1 LLYLKGAQ
9 KNHPMHH
16 ITGQDREQIR
26 MVSLGEMVEEE
37 SMVRV
42 IDAFVDMLDL
52 ASFQFTYFKLNL
64 QGRPPF
70 HPSTMLKI
78 YFYGYQNGI
87 RSCRQLEKAC
97 RTNIEMMWLIHEQRP
112 HYKTIANFRKDNAR
126 PFKEVFRYFVAIL
139 KDWKLIDGR
148 TIAIDSF
155 KIRAQ
160 NSLKNNF
167 NERKVKR
174 HLEYIDGR
182 IAEYEGVLSESDDE
196 VVLEKLEGQKIKRK
210 RYTKIGTQLNET
222 SDGQISTTD
231 VDARAVVFQRN
242 SVKVGY
248 NVQAASDGKYKLL
261 IAADT
266 GDVNDTKALS
276 VMVGKVQE
284 NIGKQGMRQDIL
296 GDKGYHSGRE
306 MKACE
311 GMGVDTY
318 ISPKASSSSKKNP
331 AYAMDQ
337 FKYYPRTD
345 TYECP
350 AGERLRTNGVWYDKN
365 LKNGRKSYRV
375 KHYKTKS
382 CKECSLRS
390 ECTKNKLGRIIERTE
405 YAEYVVRN
413 NNRVNRNPD
422 YYRQRQQIIEHQF
435 GTLKRHK
442 HFDYTLMKGKENV
455 LGEVYLAF
463 TMYNLSRSLSIFGFS
478 GLIRLLRG
486 LLDNIFAILDMRGVI
501 KAHNEVNSFKYGML
515 RGAWYQMII

>member
-1 LLYLKGAQ
+1 
-9 KNHPMHH
+9 
-16 ITGQDREQIR
+16 
-26 MVSLGEMVEEE
+26 
-37 SMVRV
+37 
-42 IDAFVDMLDL
+42 
-52 ASFQFTYFKLNL
+52 
-64 QGRPPF
+64 
-70 HPSTMLKI
+70 MLKI

-97 RTNIEMMWLIHEQRP
+97 KTNIEMMWLIHEQRP
-112 HYKTIANFRKDNAR
+112 HFKTIANFRKDNAG

-139 KDWKLIDGR
+139 KDWKLIDGE

-174 HLEYIDGR
+174 HLEYIDSR
-182 IAEYEGVLSESDDE
+182 IAEYECILSESDDE
-196 VVLEKLEGQKIKRK
+196 VVQEKLEGQMAKRK
-210 RYTKIGTQLNET
+210 RYKKIGAQLNEIG
-222 SDGQISTTD
+222 DGQISTTD
-231 VDARAVVFQRN
+231 ADARAVVFQRN

-276 VMVGKVQE
+276 VMVEKVQE

-296 GDKGYHSGRE
+296 ADKGYHSGRE

-311 GMGVDTY
+311 AMGVDTY

-350 AGERLRTNGVWYDKN
+350 AGERLRTNGKWYNKN
-365 LKNGRKSYRV
+365 LKNGRKSYHV

-382 CKECSLRS
+382 CKDCALRT

-405 YAEYVVRN
+405 YAEYVERN
-413 NNRVNRNPD
+413 NKRVNKNPD

-435 GTLKRHK
+435 GTLKRHQ

-455 LGEVYLAF
+455 LGEVYLSF
-463 TMYNLSRSLSIFGFS
+463 TMYNLRRSLSIFGFS
-478 GLIRLLRG
+478 ELIRLLG
-486 LLDNIFAILDMRGVI
+486 AILDKIFTILDMRGVI
-501 KAHNEVNSFKYGML
+501 RAHNAAIIFKYRML
-515 RGAWYQMII
+515 RGVWCEMII

>member
-1 LLYLKGAQ
+1 
-9 KNHPMHH
+9 
-16 ITGQDREQIR
+16 
-26 MVSLGEMVEEE
+26 
-37 SMVRV
+37 
-42 IDAFVDMLDL
+42 
-52 ASFQFTYFKLNL
+52 
-64 QGRPPF
+64 
-70 HPSTMLKI
+70 MLKI

-87 RSCRQLEKAC
+87 RSCRQLDKAC

-112 HYKTIANFRKDNAR
+112 HYKTIANFRKDNAG
-126 PFKEVFRYFVAIL
+126 PFKDVFRYFVAML
-139 KDWKLIDGR
+139 KEWRLIDGR

-182 IAEYEGVLSESDDE
+182 IAEYEGILSESDDE
-196 VVLEKLEGQKIKRK
+196 AVKEKLEGQKSKRK
-210 RYTKIGTQLNET
+210 RYKKIGSQLKE
-222 SDGQISTTD
+222 SGDGQISTTD
-231 VDARAVVFQRN
+231 TDARAVVFQRN

-276 VMVGKVQE
+276 VMVEKVQE

-311 GMGVDTY
+311 AMGVDTY

-337 FKYYPRTD
+337 FKYYRRTD

-350 AGERLRTNGVWYDKN
+350 AGERLVTNGIWYDKN
-365 LKNGRKSYRV
+365 LKNGRKSYRI

-382 CKECSLRS
+382 CKECALGS

-405 YAEYVVRN
+405 YAEYVARN
-413 NNRVNRNPD
+413 NKRVNVNPN

-435 GTLKRHK
+435 GTLKRHQ

-463 TMYNLSRSLSIFGFS
+463 TMYNLRRSLSIFGFS
-478 GLIRLLRG
+478 DLIRRLRAI
-486 LLDNIFAILDMRGVI
+486 LEKICAILDMRCVI
-501 KAHNEVNSFKYGML
+501 RAHNATNIFKYRML
-515 RGAWYQMII
+515 RGAWYEVII